1 MSEFDFRP
9 TLDAPDD
16 DPHLWLED
24 VEGERALAWTAS
36 QSAKTLKHFAG
47 TQFERDRAA
56 LTAIFDRPD
65 RIPLVTRC
73 SQYLYNFWQD
83 DGNPRGLWRRTT
95 LAAYMKADPQWE
107 LLLDLD
113 ALAASDGEDWV
124 WGGASIKPE
133 MRERAVLRLSRGG
146 SDAVVHR
153 EFDLRSLS
161 IVADGFNLPEAKGG
175 INWLDPDTLLLFSA
189 LGDGMATRS
198 GFARTVRLWKRGADP
213 LTAPVIFEAGSES
226 LGVSGHLDRTAES
239 ERLWFIEGPG
249 LFKAIGRIGDR
260 SGPKLEINLPRD
272 ARWNVFGDWLA
283 VKPRKPWTV
292 GGTTHAADALIGIS
306 LSSFIAGERRFST
319 LFEPH
324 ERRSLQSFFWN
335 DGKLITSYLVNL
347 VPRFEMFTPGPQEW
361 TRRALDTV
369 PAQGTVHLWSLDEED
384 HETNGVVLVSAQD
397 PITPPQLSLLDV
409 NAAVSLG
416 APVILKRNPE
426 NFDATGLVVTRHEAV
441 SIDGELIPYTQ
452 VGPANGNGNAPV
464 HLSAY
469 GGFGVSLLPSYNSS
483 LGKLWLERGGTCV
496 VANIRGGGEFGTSWH
511 DAGRREGKRLAHDD
525 FAAVA
530 ADLVRRGITLPR
542 RIAAEGGSNAGLLIA
557 NMLTR
562 YPEHFGALFCTVPL
576 IDMRRYT
583 KLFGVSGIDE
593 YGDPDK
599 PEDWT
604 FLREIS
610 AYHAA
615 TPGQPYPPI
624 LLATTKR
631 DDRVHPGHTRKM
643 AAKLQAPWLSRL
655 LLRAQRGQAQL
666 RQGQSRAGGIY
677 LLGQE
682 FPSQCHRLARRWRS
696 IGGQTRQHFKKVAQV
711 RGARM
716 RK

>member
-9 TLDAPDD
+9 TLNAPDD

-24 VEGERALAWTAS
+24 VEGEPALAWTAS

-65 RIPLVTRC
+65 KIPTIWRRG
-73 SQYLYNFWQD
+73 QYLYNFWQD
-83 DGNPRGLWRRTT
+83 AGNPRGQWRRTT

-107 LLLDLD
+107 LLVDLD

-124 WGGASIKPE
+124 WGGASIEPE
-133 MRERAVLRLSRGG
+133 TRERAVLRLSRGG

-153 EFDLRSLS
+153 EFDLSSLS
-161 IVADGFNLPEAKGG
+161 FVADGFNLPEAKGD
-175 INWLDPDTLLLFSA
+175 IDWLDPNTLLLSSA
-189 LGDGMATRS
+189 LGHGMATRS
-198 GFARTVRLWKRGADP
+198 GYARTVRLWKRGADP
-213 LTAPVIFEAGSES
+213 LTAPVIFETGSET

-239 ERLWFIEGPG
+239 ERVWFIEQ
-249 LFKAIGRIGDR
+249 LACFEKIVRIGDD
-260 SGPKLEINLPRD
+260 SGPKIEIDLPKD
-272 ARWNVFGDWLA
+272 AWWGNFGDWLA
-283 VKPRKPWTV
+283 VKPRTAWTV
-292 GGTTHAADALIGIS
+292 AGTTYHADALIGIS
-306 LSSFIAGERRFST
+306 LSSFLAGERRFST
-319 LFEPH
+319 LFEPD
-324 ERRSLQSFFWN
+324 ERRCLQSFFWN
-335 DGKLITSYLVNL
+335 DGKLIIAYLANL
-347 VPRFEMFTPGPQEW
+347 VPRFEVFTPGPQEW

-369 PAQGTVHLWSLDEED
+369 PVQGTVHLWSLDAAD
-384 HETNGVVLVSAQD
+384 HETNGEVLVGAHD
-397 PITPPQLSLLDV
+397 PITPPQLFLFDL
-409 NAAVSLG
+409 NAAPPVS
-416 APVILKRNPE
+416 ASVILKRSPE
-426 NFDATGLVVTRHEAV
+426 NFDASGLVVTRHEAV
-441 SIDGELIPYTQ
+441 SIDGEMIPYTQ
-452 VGPANGNGNAPV
+452 VGPADGNGDAPV

-469 GGFGVSLLPSYNSS
+469 GGFGISLLPSYNSS

-496 VANIRGGGEFGTSWH
+496 VANIRGGGEFGTRWH

-542 RIAAEGGSNAGLLIA
+542 RIAAEGGSNGGLLIA

-583 KLFGVSGIDE
+583 KLLAGASWIDE

-599 PEDWT
+599 ADDWA
-604 FLREIS
+604 FLKEIS

-631 DDRVHPGHTRKM
+631 DDRVHPGHARKM
-643 AAKLQAPWLSRL
+643 AAKLQALGYPAYFYEPGAGGHGSGKDNRERAAFSSLGIHF
-655 LLRAQRGQAQL
+655 LRSAIGWHADSFHRRPGQA
-666 RQGQSRAGGIY
+666 RTSD
-677 LLGQE
+677 E
-682 FPSQCHRLARRWRS
+682 
-696 IGGQTRQHFKKVAQV
+696 
-711 RGARM
+711 
-716 RK
+716 